1 MANKEKRSERPRP
14 FFVNIIERCFFIDPE
29 GVVIKT
35 IALQEIGTPSV
46 RPGRIVFQGTNAVW
60 LNVAFYESP

>member
-1 MANKEKRSERPRP
+1 MTSVIVRRCRSGLK
-14 FFVNIIERCFFIDPE
+14 IIDPE

-46 RPGRIVFQGTNAVW
+46 RPGRIVFKGTNAVW

>member
-1 MANKEKRSERPRP
+1 MGRFLSNLTAHP
-14 FFVNIIERCFFIDPE
+14 DPE

-46 RPGRIVFQGTNAVW
+46 RPGRIGFQGKHVVW